1 LAEGPLAARLTQAD
15 AIALA
20 LPPPR
25 CHLPAMV
32 SKRTSRDAGGKRKFL
47 AIIDATPECG
57 RAASYAAR
65 RAKSSGGAAVFLY
78 VVESADFQQFLG
90 VEKIMRAEAEAEAN
104 ARLSKIAE
112 EIRESVG
119 IEPELVVREGKT
131 DEEIHGLIE
140 ADREIAIL
148 VLASGNSTEGP
159 GPLVSSVAGR
169 AAAFPIPVTIVPAT
183 LTDEEI
189 ESLS

>member
-1 LAEGPLAARLTQAD
+1 
-15 AIALA
+15 
-20 LPPPR
+20 
-25 CHLPAMV
+25 MV

-78 VVESADFQQFLG
+78 VVESADFQHFLG

-131 DEEIHGLIE
+131 DEEIHGIIE

>member
-1 LAEGPLAARLTQAD
+1 
-15 AIALA
+15 
-20 LPPPR
+20 
-25 CHLPAMV
+25 MV
-32 SKRTSRDAGGKRKFL
+32 SKRTSRDAGGRRKFL

-90 VEKIMRAEAEAEAN
+90 VEKIMRAEAEAEAH

-131 DEEIHGLIE
+131 DEEIHALIE
-140 ADREIAIL
+140 SDREIAIL

-159 GPLVSSVAGR
+159 GPLVSSVAGK
-169 AAAFPIPVTIVPAT
+169 AAAFPIPVTIVPST
-183 LTDEEI
+183 LTDDEI

>member
-1 LAEGPLAARLTQAD
+1 
-15 AIALA
+15 
-20 LPPPR
+20 
-25 CHLPAMV
+25 MV
-32 SKRTSRDAGGKRKFL
+32 SKRTSRDAGGRRKFL

-65 RAKSSGGAAVFLY
+65 RAISSGGAAVFLY

-90 VEKIMRAEAEAEAN
+90 VEKIMRAEAEAEAH

-131 DEEIHGLIE
+131 DDEIHALIE

-148 VLASGNSTEGP
+148 VLASGNATEGP

-169 AAAFPIPVTIVPAT
+169 AAAFPIPVTIVPVT

>member
-1 LAEGPLAARLTQAD
+1 
-15 AIALA
+15 
-20 LPPPR
+20 
-25 CHLPAMV
+25 MV
-32 SKRTSRDAGGKRKFL
+32 SKRTSRDAGGRRKFL

-57 RAASYAAR
+57 RAAAYAAR

-112 EIRESVG
+112 EMRESVG
-119 IEPELVVREGKT
+119 IEPELVVREGKVS
-131 DEEIHGLIE
+131 EEIHALIE

-159 GPLVSSVAGR
+159 GPLVSSVAGK
-169 AAAFPIPVTIVPAT
+169 AAAFPIPVTIVPAA

>member
-1 LAEGPLAARLTQAD
+1 
-15 AIALA
+15 
-20 LPPPR
+20 
-25 CHLPAMV
+25 MV
-32 SKRTSRDAGGKRKFL
+32 SKRTSRDAGGRRKFL

-65 RAKSSGGAAVFLY
+65 RAKSSGGAAVFLF

-90 VEKIMRAEAEAEAN
+90 VEKIMRAEAEAEAH

-112 EIRESVG
+112 EIRETVG

-131 DEEIHGLIE
+131 DEEIHALIE
-140 ADREIAIL
+140 SDREIAIL

-159 GPLVSSVAGR
+159 GPLVSSVAGK
-169 AAAFPIPVTIVPAT
+169 AAAFPIPVTIVPST
-183 LTDEEI
+183 LTDDEI